1 MWKELLQALNDLMKT
16 YEALVKLGE
25 KKRSALVAIDMH
37 TLERLI
43 AEEKTMTERIG
54 ALEVARQKA
63 LAELADRDR
72 AITKDTKMDAVL
84 ARAPKEYQRA
94 LSALHAGLSKKAAEA
109 KELGDNNTIL
119 MQEALKVVQI
129 HLNRIG
135 GTRVEPTYGAKG
147 GEKVTHARNFQ
158 YDA

>member
-1 MWKELLQALNDLMKT
+1 MWKDLLQALSDLAKA

-25 KKRSALVAIDMH
+25 KKRGALVAIDMH
-37 TLERLI
+37 TLNRLI
-43 AEEKTMTERIG
+43 AEEKTLTDRIG
-54 ALEVARQKA
+54 ALEVARQRV
-63 LAELADRDR
+63 LAELAARDK
-72 AITKDTKMDAVL
+72 AITKDTKMDGVL
-84 ARAPKEYQRA
+84 SRAPKEYQKA
-94 LSALHAGLSKKAAEA
+94 LAALHASLSKQSEAA
-109 KELGDNNTIL
+109 KELGENNRIL

-135 GTRVEPTYGAKG
+135 GAKVEPTYGARG